1 MMNDND
7 LDQAFDQLQQQSTKA
22 PPYLAQRVLANL
34 PEREP
39 LDRLWQWFSV
49 SLWRVAAGTA
59 LPLLLGVAVGMS
71 SAGQT
76 EDSWA
81 EAEALV
87 FADALAE
94 YEYDEI

>member
-1 MMNDND
+1 MMNDDD
-7 LDQAFDQLQQQSTKA
+7 LDQAFDRLRQQPSKA

-39 LDRLWQWFSV
+39 LDRLWQWFSA

-59 LPLLLGVAVGMS
+59 LPLLLGFAVGIS
-71 SAGQT
+71 NAVQS

-87 FADALAE
+87 FADGLVE